1 MLSRGGARP
10 RRARIVATIG
20 PTSDTPERI
29 DALLDAGVDV
39 ARVNCAH
46 GTPASLRDMIG
57 TLRARATATSHPLAI
72 LADLAG
78 PKLRIGRF
86 EDGPVDLDEGQSFAL
101 TTEDVLGNANRVSV
115 NYADLCEDAAPGTI
129 IHLNDGLVRLKVTRV
144 AEPEVHTEVVVGG
157 PLDDRKGLS
166 LPTGGARLPCL
177 SEKDLA
183 DLEVVLAAGVQYVG
197 LSFVR
202 SANDV
207 EELRDRLRA
216 AGARVGIVA
225 KIEKAQA
232 VSSIDAIVRASDAVM
247 VARGD
252 LGVEVPIEEVPILQK
267 QILAACRREGKPAI
281 TATQMLESMVS
292 APVPTRAE
300 ATDVANAVMD
310 GTDAVMLSGETANG
324 AHPIAAVQTMGR
336 IVARAEAY
344 GRGRA
349 LLSHDGGESLS
360 VADASSRSACLAAE
374 SIDARAIIALTT
386 SGATA
391 RSIARWRPPQPVVAV
406 TSDEHACRLLSL
418 VWGVE
423 PMHLEGLGTDF
434 EEACALVT
442 PRLRDWLHLSAGDR
456 VVFTAGLPFG
466 RASETNVVRIETL

>member
-1 MLSRGGARP
+1 M
-10 RRARIVATIG
+10 IATIG

-46 GTPASLRDMIG
+46 GTADSLRTMIR
-57 TLRARATATSHPLAI
+57 TLRDRAAAKNHPLAI

-86 EDGPVDLDEGQSFAL
+86 ADGPIDLNEGDAFDL
-101 TTEDVLGNANRVSV
+101 TTEDVTGDANRVSV
-115 NYADLCEDAAPGTI
+115 NYPDLCDDAAPGTV
-129 IHLNDGLVRLKVTRV
+129 IHLNDGLVRLRVTGV
-144 AEPEVHTEVVVGG
+144 TPPVVHTEVEVGG

-166 LPTGGARLPCL
+166 LPSGGERLPSL
-177 SEKDLA
+177 TDKDLS
-183 DLEVVLAAGVQYVG
+183 DLEVVLDAGVDFIG

-202 SANDV
+202 TAGDV
-207 EELRDRLRA
+207 RGLRERLDA
-216 AGARVGIVA
+216 AGARVGVVA

-232 VSSIDAIVRASDAVM
+232 VSCIDEIVRVSDAVM

-252 LGVEVPIEEVPILQK
+252 LGVECAIEEVPILQK
-267 QILAACRREGKPAI
+267 RILAACRREGRPAI
-281 TATQMLESMVS
+281 TATQMLESMVQ

-300 ATDVANAVMD
+300 ATDVANAVID

-324 AHPIAAVQTMGR
+324 AHPIASVHTMCR

-344 GRGRA
+344 ARGDA
-349 LLSHDGGESLS
+349 ILGHDPDEALS
-360 VADASSRSACLAAE
+360 VGDAASRSACLAAQ
-374 SIDARAIIALTT
+374 SSDARAIIALTT

-391 RSIARWRPPQPVVAV
+391 RSIARWRPPQPIVAV
-406 TSDEHACRLLSL
+406 TADERACRLLSL

-423 PMHLEGLGTDF
+423 PMQLDDMGTDF
-434 EEACALVT
+434 EAACARVA
-442 PRLRDWLHLSAGDR
+442 PELRTWLHLSPGDR